1 MFMMKMDAAF
11 WIQSITIVLFG
22 TIGALLFKLGVN
34 QVGAINPWDMG
45 CWVRLVFEPA
55 TFFGLL
61 CLFLSRLLFS
71 LPLSK
76 TGIGK
81 FSALIIPL
89 NIIAIAVSSAIVFRE
104 QFGYREI
111 AGIALGLIA
120 ITLIGSE

>member
-1 MFMMKMDAAF
+1 MMKMDEAF
-11 WIQSITIVLFG
+11 WVQSISIVVFG
-22 TIGALLFKLGVN
+22 TLGALMFKHGVN
-34 QVGAINPWDMG
+34 QVGEINPWDIS
-45 CWVRLVFEPA
+45 CWVRLVFKPA

-89 NIIAIAVSSAIVFRE
+89 NIMAIAVSSAIVFRE
-104 QFGYREI
+104 QFGIREV

-120 ITLIGSE
+120 ITLIGYE

>member
-1 MFMMKMDAAF
+1 MDKAF
-11 WIQSITIVLFG
+11 WVQSITIVVFG
-22 TIGALLFKLGVN
+22 TLGALMFKHGVN
-34 QVGAINPWDMG
+34 QVGEINPWDIG
-45 CWVRLVFEPA
+45 SWVRLVFEPA

-89 NIIAIAVSSAIVFRE
+89 NIMAIVISSAIVFRE

-111 AGIALGLIA
+111 TGIALGLIA
-120 ITLIGSE
+120 ITLLGSE

>member
-1 MFMMKMDAAF
+1 MKMDEAF
-11 WIQSITIVLFG
+11 WVQSITIVVFG
-22 TIGALLFKLGVN
+22 TLGSLMFKHGVN
-34 QVGAINPWDMG
+34 QVGEVNPWEIG
-45 CWVRLVFEPA
+45 SWVRLVFKPA

-71 LPLSK
+71 LPLGK

-89 NIIAIAVSSAIVFRE
+89 NIMAIAVSSAIVFRE

-111 AGIALGLIA
+111 AGIVLGLIA